1 MADQRH
7 AWEQTNDSFTREAR
21 KSKKGLK
28 KKKKRKAW
36 KNCKSVVNKA
46 WKGSISIKCFIYC
59 LHLHLSILRSYSFM
73 DIYDSP
79 SLPPSLLLPETTLLL
94 PPSTDSP
101 HLKFSLQAL
110 LTFFQLATC
119 KRETFF
125 FFTKMRW
132 GWSYTWKQLSVGSK
146 CDLMQVCWSET
157 CKSLSSS

>member
-1 MADQRH
+1 MQLSIFMADQRH
-7 AWEQTNDSFTREAR
+7 AWEQTKDSFTREAR

-59 LHLHLSILRSYSFM
+59 LHLHLPILRSYSFM

-79 SLPPSLLLPETTLLL
+79 SLSLHLSLLLPETTLLL
-94 PPSTDSP
+94 RPSTYSP

-110 LTFFQLATC
+110 PTFFSRPHAKERL
-119 KRETFF
+119 FF
-125 FFTKMRW
+125 FFNQNEMGLKL
-132 GWSYTWKQLSVGSK
+132 YLKEAE
-146 CDLMQVCWSET
+146 CW
-157 CKSLSSS
+157 L

>member
-1 MADQRH
+1 LQLSIFMADQRH
-7 AWEQTNDSFTREAR
+7 AWEQTKNSFTREAW

-59 LHLHLSILRSYSFM
+59 LHLHLPILRSYSFM

-79 SLPPSLLLPETTLLL
+79 SPPPPLLLPETTLLL

-110 LTFFQLATC
+110 PTFFSRPHA
-119 KRETFF
+119 KETFF
-125 FFTKMRW
+125 FFNQNEMGLKL
-132 GWSYTWKQLSVGSK
+132 YLKEAE
-146 CDLMQVCWSET
+146 CW
-157 CKSLSSS
+157 L